1 MAGGHLDCQ
10 ILETVSAALVLSRK
24 GDECPRLAVRLARSV
39 DPPCAS
45 DLEVFTMP
53 TLKAIGGTK

>member
-1 MAGGHLDCQ
+1 M
-10 ILETVSAALVLSRK
+10 
-24 GDECPRLAVRLARSV
+24 AVRLARSV

-45 DLEVFTMP
+45 HFEVFTMP